1 MQCIGAYQYR
11 SAAHIPAGTCYMA
24 QSPSNSKQDTNQNDH
39 DPLFNLKHAQ
49 AEADL
54 VQNIQGLGPT
64 TNEYVSTDEDTEI
77 DEGPRDSQGQRRG
90 ETNSTDEG
98 STAGRH

>member
-1 MQCIGAYQYR
+1 
-11 SAAHIPAGTCYMA
+11 MA
-24 QSPSNSKQDTNQNDH
+24 QPKSTPNPSANSNEH

-54 VQNIQGLGPT
+54 VQHTNGLGPV
-64 TNEYVSTDEDTEI
+64 TNEYVSTDEDAEI

-90 ETNSTDEG
+90 ETDPTDEG

>member
-1 MQCIGAYQYR
+1 MTGAAPYH
-11 SAAHIPAGTCYMA
+11 STPAAYIPAGSTVMA
-24 QSPSNSKQDTNQNDH
+24 QPKSNQNTDPNEH

-54 VQNIQGLGPT
+54 AQKTQGLGPV
-64 TNEYVSTDEDTEI
+64 TNEYVTTDEDTEI

-90 ETNSTDEG
+90 ETDPTDEG